1 VNSNNNSGSGTAY
14 STAYVTNKVYDNDS
28 LIIQKGSSFGSGT
41 SSWFTI
47 EMKDL
52 NNPNITLISPTNN
65 YNYSTYLIPSFNY
78 SFEDEN
84 NLTNCSLYG
93 NWSTGWHLNQT
104 VSGSR
109 NFTSVNVSNKGFYKW
124 GVVCYDIYGNKGE
137 SLNYTFGAFLPTT
150 EPLFVNMTQ
159 STNDGTGNIFF
170 DWGDTID
177 ALSYRIY
184 SGENISNFTLLDEVT
199 VSNYTDTTFAGNRRR
214 FYKVEAWN
222 PSSNNMSE
230 KIIGAHVYTLKH
242 NVSATNSIKNRNWIG
257 FPTNFSY
264 LENANDTLNEVTGI
278 TAVTKFDSITQKK
291 VTCSEFSCPV
301 SFSCTDTACNF
312 DLQAGAGYEVEL
324 DLSGGSEVNWS
335 GVGIVYSPQ
344 DITLLFDETL
354 TRTNKNWISMMA
366 FTSLE
371 DARDLSLSLL
381 GEDTLTNWNVTS
393 QKSEGLIQLF
403 PGFFVGTN
411 FEIEM
416 EKSYEI
422 SVTQDSVWTQE

>member
-1 VNSNNNSGSGTAY
+1 
-14 STAYVTNKVYDNDS
+14 
-28 LIIQKGSSFGSGT
+28 
-41 SSWFTI
+41 
-47 EMKDL
+47 
-52 NNPNITLISPTNN
+52 
-65 YNYSTYLIPSFNY
+65 
-78 SFEDEN
+78 
-84 NLTNCSLYG
+84 
-93 NWSTGWHLNQT
+93 
-104 VSGSR
+104 
-109 NFTSVNVSNKGFYKW
+109 
-124 GVVCYDIYGNKGE
+124 
-137 SLNYTFGAFLPTT
+137 
-150 EPLFVNMTQ
+150 
-159 STNDGTGNIFF
+159 
-170 DWGDTID
+170 
-177 ALSYRIY
+177 
-184 SGENISNFTLLDEVT
+184 
-199 VSNYTDTTFAGNRRR
+199 
-214 FYKVEAWN
+214 
-222 PSSNNMSE
+222 MSE

-257 FPTNFSY
+257 FPTNCSY